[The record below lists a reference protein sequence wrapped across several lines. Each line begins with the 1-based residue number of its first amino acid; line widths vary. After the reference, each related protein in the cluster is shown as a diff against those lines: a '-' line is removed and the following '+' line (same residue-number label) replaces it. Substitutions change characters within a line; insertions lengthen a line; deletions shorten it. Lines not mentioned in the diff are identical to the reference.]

1 MVHKNAFDAATLDR
15 ETLPQGVLDIDNR
28 VRTNH
33 FPWVGQ
39 FSPQLVEQFLS
50 VYSRQGEV
58 VLDPFVGC
66 GTTLAEAARLGVSAV
81 GTELNPAATILARV
95 YSLANLDRTERQ
107 SALEEVKTRL
117 FHVIGCPNQ
126 IFDIGSNG
134 PLPDHN
140 EYEGA
145 LVELWNE
152 TTLATPRILSEAL
165 VVLCD
170 FHREGLDARRIRQT
184 WARLVQIVD
193 SLPETNRSIAVHQAD
208 ARDLPVEADSIDLV
222 FTSPPYINVRN
233 YHQQFRRSVEAM
245 GWKVLAIAPSEI
257 GSNRQNRGNRFL
269 TVIQYSMDIVLA
281 LREMSRVT
289 KTGGRMVLVVGRES
303 TVQHVPFYNGQ
314 LVAELG
320 TRGVGLTIDRR
331 QERRYLNRFGVDIYE
346 DILHFNALPE
356 LPSER
361 YSLLK
366 AREIAVEV
374 LSDTLRTAPDSQ
386 HQAIRDALD
395 CAETVSPSPLLDS
408 TTLSQ
413 VML

>member
-1 MVHKNAFDAATLDR
+1 M
-15 ETLPQGVLDIDNR
+15 
-28 VRTNH
+28 
-33 FPWVGQ
+33 
-39 FSPQLVEQFLS
+39 
-50 VYSRQGEV
+50 
-58 VLDPFVGC
+58 
-66 GTTLAEAARLGVSAV
+66 
-81 GTELNPAATILARV
+81 
-95 YSLANLDRTERQ
+95 
-107 SALEEVKTRL
+107 
-117 FHVIGCPNQ
+117 
-126 IFDIGSNG
+126 
-134 PLPDHN
+134 
-140 EYEGA
+140 
-145 LVELWNE
+145 
-152 TTLATPRILSEAL
+152 
-165 VVLCD
+165 
-170 FHREGLDARRIRQT
+170 
-184 WARLVQIVD
+184 
-193 SLPETNRSIAVHQAD
+193 
-208 ARDLPVEADSIDLV
+208 EADSIDLV

-269 TVIQYSMDIVLA
+269 TIIQYSMDIVLA

-289 KTGGRMVLVVGRES
+289 KTSGRIVLIVGRES

-361 YSLLK
+361 YSFLK

-395 CAETVSPSPLLDS
+395 SAETVSPSPLLDS